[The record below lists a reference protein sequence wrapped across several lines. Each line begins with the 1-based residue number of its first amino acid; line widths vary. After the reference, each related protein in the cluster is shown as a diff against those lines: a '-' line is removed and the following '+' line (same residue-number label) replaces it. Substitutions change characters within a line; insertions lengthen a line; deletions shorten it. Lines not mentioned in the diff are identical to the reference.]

1 MIREHYRFSGP
12 IYRLPFW
19 IEETP
24 QAGAH
29 TGELASDFLF
39 LARKS
44 PYKGLGLVLE
54 ALARLKIDGIR
65 PQLIVAGPGGDDWIR
80 DIARSQGVEAQLR
93 ITFFKQRQTIM
104 DALASTK
111 CLLLP
116 SLHEGYPL
124 VMLEALSQGTP
135 IIGSDT
141 GGVGDM
147 LGRTPG
153 AVVLPKPTVD
163 ALYVAM
169 RDRWEKGRTG
179 VPAEEAKALRHRFA
193 EINSPAL
200 INDRLADLV
209 SSGSSRRG
217 LQ

>member
-1 MIREHYRFSGP
+1 
-12 IYRLPFW
+12 
-19 IEETP
+19 
-24 QAGAH
+24 
-29 TGELASDFLF
+29 
-39 LARKS
+39 
-44 PYKGLGLVLE
+44 
-54 ALARLKIDGIR
+54 
-65 PQLIVAGPGGDDWIR
+65 VAGPGGDDWIR
-80 DIARSQGVEAQLR
+80 DVARSQGVEGQLR

-179 VPAEEAKALRHRFA
+179 VPVEEAKALRQRFA
-193 EINSPAL
+193 EVNSPAL
-200 INDRLADLV
+200 INERLADLV
-209 SSGSSRRG
+209 SSECSRRG